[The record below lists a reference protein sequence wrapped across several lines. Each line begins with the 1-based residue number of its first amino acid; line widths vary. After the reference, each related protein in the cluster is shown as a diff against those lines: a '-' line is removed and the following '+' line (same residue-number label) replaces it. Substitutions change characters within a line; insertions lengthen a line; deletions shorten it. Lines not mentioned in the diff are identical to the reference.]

1 MSQPFLGQ
9 LQAFG
14 FGFAPRGWALC
25 NGQTLPISQ
34 YAALFALIGTYYGG
48 NGTTNFNLPN
58 LQSRVPMDFG
68 SFNGNTYPIGQQAGE
83 ENVALTISSLPA
95 HNHNFVGAAQGANDS
110 HPAAGAALANVM
122 NGTNPGSNY
131 YTTGGTPLALN
142 LAELAPIGGNQPHAN
157 IQPYL
162 AINWCIAM
170 QGIFPSR
177 G

>member
-14 FGFAPRGWALC
+14 FGFAPRGWAQC
-25 NGQTLPISQ
+25 NGQLLPISQ
-34 YAALFALIGTYYGG
+34 YSALFALLGTMYGG
-48 NGTTNFNLPN
+48 NGTNNFALPN
-58 LQSRVPMDFG
+58 LQSRVPMHFG
-68 SFNGNTYPIGQQAGE
+68 TFSGNTYTQGEMGGE
-83 ENVALTISSLPA
+83 ENVTLAVSTMPM
-95 HNHNFVGAAQGANDS
+95 HNHNFIGTSQNADTT
-110 HPAAGAALANVM
+110 HPSAGTDLANTI
-122 NGTNPGSNY
+122 NGTNPGDNY
-131 YTTGGTPLALN
+131 YTTGGTPQALN
-142 LAELAPIGGNQPHAN
+142 PAELALVGGGQPHTN